1 MKCFAARDKDWA
13 DVTSILERL
22 GPRLDLTL
30 VRDEL
35 QPLAAAKEEPEILE
49 QFENRVRRILGEHS

>member
-1 MKCFAARDKDWA
+1 
-13 DVTSILERL
+13 
-22 GPRLDLTL
+22 
-30 VRDEL
+30 VREEL